1 LEEEMIRKY
10 VFGPVASRRL
20 GISLGVDLVRPK
32 TCSLNCVYCEAKETT
47 DLTLERKEYVPVAD
61 VIAEL
66 DEVLSRKPE
75 LDWVTFSG
83 SGEPT
88 LNSGIGKVVEFLK
101 EKHPE
106 YKICLLTNGFLLGDP
121 TLSREIAKIDRIIP
135 SLDASNEEEFKM
147 INRPADGLDF
157 HAFVDRMTEF
167 CRTAKQE
174 INLELFI
181 VPGVN
186 DSDESI
192 ERFVEII
199 RPMKVNLVQLNTLD
213 RPGVVDWIVPSTSEN
228 TRRFIAALEPFVPVE
243 AVGPF
248 RYRTRKIDHDPS
260 LFTGMEKRILDLV
273 CRRPAT
279 EADLEVALQLR
290 AAEIHP
296 VLDHLFKLGLVEIEK
311 KERGAFYFAPHYKQ
325 P

>member
-1 LEEEMIRKY
+1 MRKY

-32 TCSLNCVYCEAKETT
+32 ICSLDCIYCEAKATT
-47 DLTLERKEYVPVAD
+47 DLTIERKEYVPISA

-66 DEVLSRKPE
+66 DAVLKEKPE
-75 LDWVTFSG
+75 IDWITFSG

-88 LNSGIGKVVEFLK
+88 LNSGLGEVVDFLK
-101 EKHPE
+101 KNYPE
-106 YKICLLTNGFLLGDP
+106 YHICLLTNGFLLGDP
-121 TLSREIAKIDRIIP
+121 SLDREIEQIDRIVP
-135 SLDASNEEEFKM
+135 SLDASNCEEFQV
-147 INRPADGLDF
+147 INRPAAGLEF
-157 HAFVDRMTEF
+157 EPFLERMTEF

-174 INLELFI
+174 IFLELFI

-186 DSDESI
+186 DSAESI
-192 ERFVEII
+192 ARFVEII
-199 RPMKVNLVQLNTLD
+199 RPMNVDLVQLNTLD
-213 RPGVVDWIVPSTSEN
+213 RPGIMDWLRPSEPEN

-248 RYRTRKIDHDPS
+248 RYRSRCIKHDPS
-260 LFTGMEKRILDLV
+260 LLTGAEKRILDLV

-279 EADLEVALQLR
+279 EEDLEIALSCDNGEL
-290 AAEIHP
+290 HP
-296 VLDHLFKLGLVEIEK
+296 LLEKLFKEGMLEMEK
-311 KERGAFYFAPHYKQ
+311 KERGVFYSAPHYK